1 MKHNNNQTLMR
12 SDILKKLFQKFDE
25 EKFKKEIKKENDY
38 STEIRKS
45 IAETEEENGLI
56 CLHIINNDL
65 SPLQNKNKIK
75 WLFDVQRLF
84 SIQLPKMPREYV
96 VRIVFDKSHKNLI
109 IYKKDKGV
117 IAGICYRLFQEQG
130 FAEIVFCAVTA
141 DEQVKG
147 YGTHMMN
154 HLKDYM
160 VGKLGIYHL
169 LTYADEFA
177 IGYFIKQDFITEF
190 ALPSS
195 RYKGYIKDYQ
205 GATLM
210 YCQLHPK
217 LIYIKSKQIYFN
229 MKKFYS
235 FALKE
240 SFPNFGLQF
249 EGLKQFFEKNGGQPL
264 CLEQIKGTE
273 SLSNIEELKKIEE
286 EQTKYQQT
294 ETLQKNFRLIL
305 QKLKEDKNSW
315 PFRESV
321 DVDSVPDYHN
331 IINFP
336 IDLGI
341 ISQKFKNGYYTCERM
356 LIADLKRMFFNC
368 YKFNAPDSPYYYHG
382 YKLNEIC
389 LKLCKQ
395 YFPHSRLQPTLP
407 ENKPKFVVSVKK

>member
-1 MKHNNNQTLMR
+1 MKHNNQTLMR

-25 EKFKKEIKKENDY
+25 EKIKNENDY

-56 CLHIINNDL
+56 CLHIINNDY

-96 VRIVFDKSHKNLI
+96 VRIVFDRSHKNLI

-160 VGKLGIYHL
+160 VGKLGIFHL

-177 IGYFIKQDFITEF
+177 I
-190 ALPSS
+190 
-195 RYKGYIKDYQ
+195 
-205 GATLM
+205 
-210 YCQLHPK
+210 
-217 LIYIKSKQIYFN
+217 
-229 MKKFYS
+229 
-235 FALKE
+235 E

-286 EQTKYQQT
+286 EHSKYQQT
-294 ETLQKNFRLIL
+294 ETLQKHFRLIL

-321 DVDSVPDYHN
+321 DVESVPDYHN

-341 ISQKFKNGYYTCERM
+341 ISQKFKNGYYTCGERIPDATEIDQYDDP
-356 LIADLKRMFFNC
+356 LLDEQNSFGGFPQNPYEGGGFDQYSANNNIF
-368 YKFNAPDSPYYYHG
+368 APTPLTDFAYQAGQTFYSG
-382 YKLNEIC
+382 VR
-389 LKLCKQ
+389 Q
-395 YFPHSRLQPTLP
+395 ASRLLGIDSGQYQQYEVPLLSQSARFFG
-407 ENKPKFVVSVKK
+407 KRK

>member
-1 MKHNNNQTLMR
+1 MR
-12 SDILKKLFQKFDE
+12 SDILKKAFQKFDE
-25 EKFKKEIKKENDY
+25 KKSKKEIKQEDIY

-45 IAETEEENGLI
+45 IAETEEENGFI
-56 CLHIINNDL
+56 SLHIINNDY

-96 VRIVFDKSHKNLI
+96 TRIVFDRSHTNLI
-109 IYKKDKGV
+109 IYKKDKGI
-117 IAGICYRLFQEQG
+117 IAGICYRLFKEQG

-160 VGKLGIYHL
+160 VGKLNIFHL

-190 ALPSS
+190 ALPVS

-217 LIYIKSKQIYFN
+217 LIYIKSKQIYYN
-229 MKKFYS
+229 MRKIYIL
-235 FALKE
+235 ALKE
-240 SFPNFGLQF
+240 AFPNFGLQI
-249 EGLKQFFEKNGGQPL
+249 EGLKLLFEKNDGQPL
-264 CLEQIKGTE
+264 CLEQIKGNET
-273 SLSNIEELKKIEE
+273 LSNIEDLKKVEK
-286 EQTKYQQT
+286 EQSKYQQT
-294 ETLQKNFRLIL
+294 GETLQKHFRLIL
-305 QKLKEDKNSW
+305 QKLKDDKNSW
-315 PFRESV
+315 PFRECV
-321 DVDSVPDYHN
+321 DSDSVPDYHN

-341 ISQKFKNGYYTCERM
+341 ISQKFEDGFYTCERM

-368 YKFNAPDSPYYYHG
+368 YKFNSPNSPYYYHG
-382 YKLNEIC
+382 YKLNELC
-389 LKLCKQ
+389 LKLSKI
-395 YFPHSRLQPTLP
+395 YFPYLKLQPTLP
-407 ENKPKFVVSVKK
+407 EIKPQFIP

>member
-1 MKHNNNQTLMR
+1 MKHNNQTLMR

-25 EKFKKEIKKENDY
+25 EKFKKENDY

-56 CLHIINNDL
+56 CLHIINNDY

-84 SIQLPKMPREYV
+84 SIQLPKMPREYI
-96 VRIVFDKSHKNLI
+96 VRI
-109 IYKKDKGV
+109 KDKGV

-141 DEQVKG
+141 DEQVFLDFKKLFG
-147 YGTHMMN
+147 SRYGTHMMN

-160 VGKLGIYHL
+160 VGKLGIFHL

-177 IGYFIKQDFITEF
+177 I
-190 ALPSS
+190 
-195 RYKGYIKDYQ
+195 
-205 GATLM
+205 
-210 YCQLHPK
+210 
-217 LIYIKSKQIYFN
+217 
-229 MKKFYS
+229 
-235 FALKE
+235 
-240 SFPNFGLQF
+240 
-249 EGLKQFFEKNGGQPL
+249 GGQPL

-286 EQTKYQQT
+286 EQSKYQQT
-294 ETLQKNFRLIL
+294 ETLQKHFRIIL

-356 LIADLKRMFFNC
+356 LIADLKRILP
-368 YKFNAPDSPYYYHG
+368 KKSSKGERIPDATEIDQYDDPLLDEQNNFGRFPQNPYEG
-382 YKLNEIC
+382 GGFD
-389 LKLCKQ
+389 Q
-395 YFPHSRLQPTLP
+395 YSANNNIFARTPLTDFAYQAGQTFYSGVRQASRLLGIDSGQYQQYEVPLLSQSARFFG
-407 ENKPKFVVSVKK
+407 KRK